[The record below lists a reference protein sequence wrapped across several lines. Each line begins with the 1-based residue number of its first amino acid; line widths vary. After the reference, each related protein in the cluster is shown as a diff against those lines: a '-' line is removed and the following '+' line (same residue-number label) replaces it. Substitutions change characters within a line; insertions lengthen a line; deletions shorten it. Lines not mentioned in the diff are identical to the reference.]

1 LLRFTTLRFKI
12 SLFIIILLIVT
23 AILFT
28 ILTMQAMDREITNE
42 VVRRAETVGTSMASA
57 AYYSLLE
64 GDHLALDSLG
74 WKIKEANSD
83 IEYAAVTDAAMKVL
97 AHTDLKR
104 AGTVLLLPSAPLLKQ
119 TGSGVRMYA
128 AADGSSSLD
137 VIVPIFFNSRQLGN
151 IVFRIDRSI
160 LTQARSDAFW
170 RILIGLAIIVILGT
184 GCIIVLSSF
193 ITRPI
198 KELAKGVDELKL
210 GIRPKLNVYSRDE
223 LGRLTV
229 SFNHM
234 SELTTRQQERLRSYA
249 HKLEESYLS
258 TIKVVTAAIDARD
271 PYTLGHSTRVAKLA
285 IKIGEALGLS
295 RQELED
301 LEIASLFHD
310 VGKLKTPDYVLL
322 KNGPLD
328 EEEHRQIVSH
338 CEHGAAILSRAA
350 SLQKY
355 IPAVRHHHEWFNG
368 QGYPDGL
375 RGEDIPLHA
384 SIIAVADAFD
394 AMTSARPYKRSFSRD
409 EAVLEL
415 NRFSG
420 SQFNPWLVEMFQ
432 TALDADP
439 LLAEQFSGQG

>member
-1 LLRFTTLRFKI
+1 LLV
-12 SLFIIILLIVT
+12 VT
-23 AILFT
+23 ATLFT
-28 ILTMQAMDREITNE
+28 FLTMQAMNREIMNE
-42 VVRRAETVGTSMASA
+42 IIRRAEAVGTTMASA

-64 GDHLALDSLG
+64 EDRLALDSLG
-74 WKIKEANSD
+74 WKIKEYNSD
-83 IEYAAVTDAAMKVL
+83 IEYVAITDTAMNAL
-97 AHTDLKR
+97 AHTDLNR
-104 AGTVLLLPSAPLLKQ
+104 AGTVLSLPSAAPLEV
-119 TGSGVRMYA
+119 TRSGIRMYA
-128 AADGSSSLD
+128 ADERNSSFDIL
-137 VIVPIFFNSRQLGN
+137 VPVLFNGKQLGN
-151 IVFRIDRSI
+151 IVFRIDRSV
-160 LTQARSDAFW
+160 LNQARSEAFR
-170 RILIGLAIIVILGT
+170 RIVIGLVIIVVLGT
-184 GCIIVLSSF
+184 GCIVILSSF

-210 GIRPKLNVYSRDE
+210 GIRPRLNVYSRDE

-234 SELTTRQQERLRSYA
+234 SELTTRQQERLRGYA
-249 HKLEESYLS
+249 HELEESYLS
-258 TIKVVTAAIDARD
+258 TIKVLTAAIDARD

-285 IKIGEALGLS
+285 LRIGEAVGLS
-295 RQELED
+295 RQELDD

-338 CEHGAAILSRAA
+338 CEHGAALLSRAT

-375 RGEDIPLHA
+375 RGDDIPLHA
-384 SIIAVADAFD
+384 AIIAVADAFD
-394 AMTSARPYKRSFSRD
+394 AMTSARPYKRSYSRD
-409 EAVLEL
+409 DAVLEL

-420 SQFNPWLVEMFQ
+420 SQFNPWLVEVFQ
-432 TALDADP
+432 TTLDADP
-439 LLAEQFSGQG
+439 LLTEQFSGQG